1 MDPAKVL
8 EYVAAYDRRRASRLA
23 IRDARAE
30 QARDLAPALADIC
43 REYGARRVRLFGSL
57 VTGRYGST
65 PDIDLAVDGLPAE
78 RFFDLLAAL
87 QIRAAPTGDRMEM
100 ERETVHKVAEAV
112 VPVFDAMHERLE
124 HLSGQIEE
132 DLRPGHQNFTKRQL
146 HPLMLC

>member
-8 EYVAAYDRRRASRLA
+8 EYVAAYDRRRAARLA

-65 PDIDLAVDGLPAE
+65 PDIDLAVEGLPAE

-87 QIRAAPTGDRMEM
+87 QVRAAPIEVDL
-100 ERETVHKVAEAV
+100 VDASAVSAELRRVIEANGQ
-112 VPVFDAMHERLE
+112 PV
-124 HLSGQIEE
+124 
-132 DLRPGHQNFTKRQL
+132 
-146 HPLMLC
+146 